1 MGSRISARRRI
12 GLREFPSVLFA
23 CDDPYG
29 GDDGGG
35 DGDDD
40 DDGLKLRKIKA
51 NEHSA
56 NAKNATSK
64 TSS

>member
-1 MGSRISARRRI
+1 MGSRISVRRRI
-12 GLREFPSVLFA
+12 GLREFPSVLFT

-29 GDDGGG
+29 GDD
-35 DGDDD
+35 DDDD

>member
-12 GLREFPSVLFA
+12 GLREFPSVLFT

-29 GDDGGG
+29 G
-35 DGDDD
+35 DD

>member
-1 MGSRISARRRI
+1 MGSRISVRRRI
-12 GLREFPSVLFA
+12 GLREFPSVLFT
-23 CDDPYG
+23 CDHPYG

-35 DGDDD
+35 GD